1 MKIGKHR
8 TLRALLTGILA
19 GAMITA
25 ARYLI
30 HIGHG
35 KMQALLANPVAFS
48 FVYIAFACV
57 IYFLLQKEPLIAG
70 GKIPDVRAQTDALEG
85 KWRSVILYK
94 FFGAVLT
101 LSSGLT
107 MGIEGPSVQIGG
119 FTGQMLAG
127 EDDARLRHDLVG
139 AGVAGA
145 LGAAFQAP
153 LTGILFAMEAV
164 HHSMRKSG
172 MITAMLGGIGGTVV
186 SSAFFGDSPVVMF
199 TGLTELG
206 TEHIVPILTL
216 AVLLGA
222 FGALFQILVVPA
234 TKLMEKLP
242 RFARTCVPFAVTAAA
257 LFAMPALF
265 GSGEHLLMDLVGLGD
280 TAGLLF
286 VLKFLLLVLCAASG
300 LPGGIFFPVLVLG
313 ALGGTALGSLFV
325 SAGLL
330 GPAYLVPFALVAMA
344 GFFSAIVRTPLTA
357 VALVLE
363 MTGAFT
369 MLLPLVTVSIVAAL
383 IARFLVELAHVPQPV
398 QSLKEE

>member
-85 KWRSVILYK
+85 KWRSVIPYK

-107 MGIEGPSVQIGG
+107 MGSVQIGG
-119 FTGQMLAG
+119 FTGPMLAG

-206 TEHIVPILTL
+206 TEHILPILTL

-234 TKLMEKLP
+234 TKRMEKLP

-265 GSGEHLLMDLVGLGD
+265 GSGEHLLMDLAGLGD

-325 SAGLL
+325 GAGLL
-330 GPAYLVPFALVAMA
+330 APAYLVPFALVAMA
-344 GFFSAIVRTPLTA
+344 GFFAAIVRTPLTA

>member
-1 MKIGKHR
+1 MNIGKFKH
-8 TLRALLTGILA
+8 LRALLTGIIA
-19 GAMITA
+19 GAFITA

-30 HIGHG
+30 HLGHG
-35 KMQALLANPVAFS
+35 TMRSLLERPVVFCL
-48 FVYIAFACV
+48 VYAAFACI
-57 IYFLLQKEPLIAG
+57 IYVLLQKEPLIAG
-70 GKIPDVRAQTDALEG
+70 GKIPDVRAETDALKG
-85 KWRSVILYK
+85 KCRSVIPYK
-94 FFGAVLT
+94 FLGAVLT

-127 EDDARLRHDLVG
+127 EDDAILRHDLVG

-186 SSAFFGDSPVVMF
+186 SSAFFGDHPVVMF

-216 AVLLGA
+216 AILLGGV
-222 FGALFQILVVPA
+222 GALFQILVVPA
-234 TKLMEKLP
+234 AKIMEKVP
-242 RFARTCVPFAVTAAA
+242 RFLRTCVPFAVTAAA
-257 LFAMPALF
+257 LLAMPKLF
-265 GSGEHLLMDLVGLGD
+265 GSGEHLLMDLANIQTISGR
-280 TAGLLF
+280 LF
-286 VLKFLLLVLCAASG
+286 ALKFLLLILCAASG

-313 ALGGTALGSLFV
+313 ALGGTALGSFFV
-325 SAGLL
+325 GAGLIA
-330 GPAYLVPFALVAMA
+330 PEYLLPFALVAMS

-383 IARFLVELAHVPQPV
+383 IARLLVELAHVPQPV

>member
-1 MKIGKHR
+1 MKVAKLK
-8 TLRALLTGILA
+8 TLRALLTGIIA
-19 GAMITA
+19 GAVITV

-30 HIGHG
+30 HLGHG
-35 KMQALLANPVAFS
+35 KMRALLEIPVVFS
-48 FVYIAFACV
+48 LVYAIFACV
-57 IYFLLQKEPLIAG
+57 IYWLLKQEPLIAG

-85 KWRSVILYK
+85 KWRSVIPYK

-127 EDDARLRHDLVG
+127 EGDPHLRHDLVG

-186 SSAFFGDSPVVMF
+186 SSAFFGDHPVVMF

-206 TEHIVPILTL
+206 TEQIVPVLTL
-216 AVLLGA
+216 ALLLGA

-242 RFARTCVPFAVTAAA
+242 RFARTCVPFAVTAAS
-257 LFAMPALF
+257 LIAMPALF
-265 GSGEHLLMDLVGLGD
+265 GSGEHLLMDLANMGN
-280 TAGLLF
+280 TAGLIF

-325 SAGLL
+325 GAGLL
-330 GPAYLVPFALVAMA
+330 APEFLLPFALVAMA
-344 GFFSAIVRTPLTA
+344 GFFAAIVRTPLTA